1 MKTKKDFIF
10 GSQDLKILQ
19 DNAKTL
25 PELSTPFELKN
36 VQASIQ
42 QRSLHFVWNQADLD
56 ECISVKD
63 LKVSICQKYLERG
76 SCFQV
81 RLNFFFDNNL
91 KL

>member
-25 PELSTPFELKN
+25 PELSTPFVLKN

-63 LKVSICQKYLERG
+63 LKVSICRKYLERG

-81 RLNFFFDNNL
+81 SKYYQKIKHFQT
-91 KL
+91 

>member
-25 PELSTPFELKN
+25 PELSTTFVLKN

-63 LKVSICQKYLERG
+63 LKVSICRKYLERG

-81 RLNFFFDNNL
+81 SNYQ
-91 KL
+91 KIKH